1 MINYVVLNSISD
13 FNRSDRENDTKKDDG
28 YIDWAVYIGK
38 LPKLYRISITFRIFK
53 NF

>member
-38 LPKLYRISITFRIFK
+38 LPK
-53 NF
+53 